1 LFVFSLGERKT
12 NNKKKHYIYRMLDNP
27 QGASRARLLLILL
40 CAALLCAC
48 AAPARGPASAPT
60 QPTRGAAVPGTIV
73 TSTPITTQPAANG
86 PTPAAAASAPDGAA
100 AHCPDLPPE
109 TEQPAVAP
117 AAGQDKQPE
126 DTTDNAPNAET
137 EPEVSM
143 PISYD
148 AATNTILL
156 VGGAPITLP
165 GLARALAQPRLLRE
179 LAPGEWLLNANLRIS
194 NRAQLEIA
202 GPAVRRLKLRSDPQG
217 FIWIKAFGAQLTFA
231 DTCVT
236 SWDSG
241 QNSVDINDADGRS
254 FVLAR
259 GASRMDIRGSELSYL
274 GYYANES
281 YGVAWRQPG
290 TTGSAI
296 DSRFGHNFYGMYSYE
311 ASDLV
316 IRGNEVHHST
326 RYGIDPH
333 TRSNRLLIEG
343 NISHHNGKQ
352 GIILAEECGDS
363 TIRGNTVYAN
373 ALHGIVIYQRS
384 NNNVVEGNTSYGN
397 GLQGININDS
407 SGNTLRANTTYD
419 NADAGIGVGQNAAN
433 NQLAGNTVR
442 DNRKDGITF
451 YSDATGNTLRD
462 NIVSG
467 NARYGIYVKSANNL
481 IDAGT
486 QVFGNAIGIY
496 LNVTPAPT
504 ISLEANHIHDNR
516 DQNVR
521 VGGG

>member
-1 LFVFSLGERKT
+1 M
-12 NNKKKHYIYRMLDNP
+12 YDNP
-27 QGASRARLLLILL
+27 PGRTIARLLLALL

-48 AAPARGPASAPT
+48 AAPSTRSPTSMPEQPARATAVPRTVVTIPPVTSQPSANAPT
-60 QPTRGAAVPGTIV
+60 TTAIS
-73 TSTPITTQPAANG
+73 STPVIT
-86 PTPAAAASAPDGAA
+86 A

-109 TEQPAVAP
+109 ADLPAVAP
-117 AAGQDKQPE
+117 PDDQDKQPE
-126 DTTDNAPNAET
+126 DTNDSSSSADAD
-137 EPEVSM
+137 PEANM
-143 PISYD
+143 PMSYD
-148 AATNTILL
+148 AAANTILL
-156 VGGAPITLP
+156 VGGAPTTLP
-165 GLARALAQPRLLRE
+165 AVAQALARPDLLRE
-179 LAPGEWLLNANLRIS
+179 LAPGEWLLRANLRVG
-194 NRAQLEIA
+194 NRAALEIA
-202 GPAVRRLKLRSDPQG
+202 GPAVRRLKLRSDAQG
-217 FIWIKAFGAQLTFA
+217 FVWIKAFGARLAFV

-241 QNSVDINDADGRS
+241 QSRVDINDADGRS

-259 GASRMDIRGSELSYL
+259 AGSQMDIRGSELSYL

-290 TTGSAI
+290 TSGSAI
-296 DSRFGHNFYGMYSYE
+296 DSRFGHNFYGLYSYE

-316 IRGNEVHHST
+316 IRDNEVHHST

-333 TRSNRLLIEG
+333 SRSARLLIEG
-343 NISHHNGKQ
+343 NIAHHNGKQ
-352 GIILAEECGDS
+352 GIILAEECTDS

-384 NNNVVEGNTSYGN
+384 NNNLVEGNISYSN

-407 SGNTLRANTTYD
+407 ASNMLRANTTYD
-419 NADAGIGVGQNAAN
+419 NAEAGIGVGQNAAN

-442 DNRKDGITF
+442 DNRKDGISF
-451 YSDATGNTLRD
+451 YSDATGYIVRD

-467 NARYGIYVKSANNL
+467 NARYGIYVKSSNNL
-481 IDAGT
+481 IDAGN

-496 LNVTPAPT
+496 LNAAPVPEV
-504 ISLEANHIHDNR
+504 SLDTNRIYDNR
-516 DQNVR
+516 DANVR